1 MRKRMRRRMS
11 YLLLIMSRI
20 NSNNPLDLRCICK
33 LWKSLVVDHVFVR
46 NHLSRM
52 LTDFSDVNHKNIVN
66 ASFLAN
72 CLFWIRRMSYLLLII
87 VIDNI
92 RWLLIHH
99 RRSNISCGFLTN
111 ITFFMSTNFCIVDM
125 ALLQF
130 NQGNYTRCADIFL
143 SRIHWCC

>member
-1 MRKRMRRRMS
+1 MS

-52 LTDFSDVNHKNIVN
+52 LTDFSDVNHKNTVN

-99 RRSNISCGFLTN
+99 RRSDISCGFLTN
-111 ITFFMSTNFCIVDM
+111 ITFFMSTNFV
-125 ALLQF
+125 LLTWLCC
-130 NQGNYTRCADIFL
+130 NLIKEITLDADIFL
-143 SRIHWCC
+143 TIQKQTIEEIITHKM